1 MQRGEVMNKCFVC
14 GQESVIWK
22 SDFSYEDFQ
31 KDGDGIVSMYECMN
45 CGAYYTVEQ
54 DIKENKDVT

>member
-1 MQRGEVMNKCFVC
+1 MNKCFIC

-31 KDGDGIVSMYECMN
+31 KDGDGIVSMYEGMN
-45 CGAYYTVEQ
+45 CRAYYTGEQ